1 MYRDAEFLVTAEEM
15 RAYDTYTID
24 GLGIPGAVLMERAAL
39 TVTDCVMEHLEKRQ
53 SPGRVLCVC
62 GTGNNGGDGLCVA
75 RQLTDLGIETEIALI
90 GDPAKCSTE
99 ALRQLTIVEKY
110 GILLH
115 TQVPQGAYTVMVDAL
130 FGTGLS
136 RAVEG
141 RYKEAIEAMNESA
154 AVKIAVDIPSG
165 IHTDTGAVL
174 GTAVRAE
181 ETVTF
186 AFYKRGLFLYPGAVH
201 AGKVRL
207 ARMGITKRSFQ
218 GKAPGMYTLK
228 GPVGRLLPGRNPAGN
243 KGTFGKVLLAA
254 GSSGMAGAALLA
266 GRSAYKTG
274 CGMVKLVVPEHIRE
288 IIQTGLPEALLQV
301 YEQAEGL
308 QEEEKSLFMRNME
321 WADVIAIGPG
331 LSICESGRDMLFL
344 ALTGEKPLIVDAD
357 GLNLLAED
365 EVLCRLVRE
374 NGRRIILTPHM
385 GELARLLHKPIA
397 EVTAA
402 ETASAM
408 EAAERFG
415 CIVAAKSARTHVVEQ
430 GKSLF
435 LNTAGCDRMATAGSG
450 DVLAGMITALAA
462 QGMEPYE
469 AAVCGVYLH
478 ACAGE
483 AAAEHAGAG
492 GLTASDMIAGLALL

>member
-1 MYRDAEFLVTAEEM
+1 MYPNAEFLVTAEEM
-15 RAYDTYTID
+15 RAYDTYTIES
-24 GLGIPGAVLMERAAL
+24 LGIPGAVLMERAAL
-39 TVTDCVMEHLEKRQ
+39 AVTDCVRERLEKKHLA
-53 SPGRVLCVC
+53 GRVLCVC
-62 GTGNNGGDGLCVA
+62 GIGNNGGDGLCVA
-75 RQLTDLGIETEIALI
+75 RQLTDLGIEAEIALI
-90 GDPAKCSTE
+90 GDPARCSME
-99 ALRQLTIVEKY
+99 ASRQLAIVEKY
-110 GILLH
+110 GIPLY
-115 TQVPQGAYTVMVDAL
+115 TEVPQSEYTIMVDAL

-141 RYKEAIEAMNESA
+141 KYKDAIEAMNGSTA
-154 AVKIAVDIPSG
+154 IKVAVDIPSG

-186 AFYKRGLFLYPGAVH
+186 AFLKRGLFLYPGAEY

-207 ARMGITKRSFQ
+207 AGMGITKRSFQ

-228 GPVGRLLPGRNPAGN
+228 EPVRNLLPVRDPAGN

-254 GSSGMAGAALLA
+254 GSNGMAGAALLA
-266 GRSAYKTG
+266 GRSAYKAG
-274 CGMVKLVVPEHIRE
+274 CGMVKLVVPKQIRE

-301 YEQAEGL
+301 YEQADGL
-308 QEEEKSLFMRNME
+308 HEEEKALFLRNME

-331 LSICESGRDMLFL
+331 LSVCDSGRDMLSL
-344 ALTGEKPLIVDAD
+344 AMTQEKPLLVDAD
-357 GLNLLAED
+357 GLNLLAGD
-365 EVLCRLVRE
+365 EALCNLIRE
-374 NGRRIILTPHM
+374 NGGRVVLTPHM
-385 GELARLLHKPIA
+385 GELARLLHKPLS

-402 ETASAM
+402 ETESAV

-415 CIVAAKSARTHVVEQ
+415 CTIAAKSARTHVFAS
-430 GKSLF
+430 GKPVF

-450 DVLAGMITALAA
+450 DVLAGMLAALLA

-478 ACAGE
+478 ARAGE
-483 AAAEHAGAG
+483 AAAGRAGEG
-492 GLTASDMIAGLALL
+492 GLTASDIIDGLALL